1 MESKSM
7 KWFMSIRMILS
18 LGVFVCFT
26 GETALAQI
34 QPVSL
39 PSMVAASGVIFS
51 GKITKVWSER
61 DASTGFLVTY
71 STVTVAERL
80 RGVNSSQFTFKQYGG
95 RHDGLNVFV
104 ADMSYFSVGEE
115 VVAFLYPVSALGLT
129 SPVGT
134 TEGKFLIQRD
144 AATGKKIVLGNLMQS
159 QLLEPF
165 VGKSALP
172 AATPVEYDQFIAMVR
187 DLVQR
192 QAR

>member
-1 MESKSM
+1 MA
-7 KWFMSIRMILS
+7 IRIILC
-18 LGVFVCFT
+18 LGVFGFFT
-26 GETALAQI
+26 GQAALAQI
-34 QPVSL
+34 QPLSL
-39 PSMVAASGVIFS
+39 PSMVAASGAIFS

-61 DASTGFLVTY
+61 DASTGFLVTC
-71 STVTVAERL
+71 STVDVQEKL

-95 RHDGLNVFV
+95 SHGGLNVFV

-144 AATGKKIVLGNLMQS
+144 AATGKKIVLSNLKQA
-159 QLLEPF
+159 QVLEPF

-172 AATPVEYDQFIAMVR
+172 AAMPVEYDRFIAIVR